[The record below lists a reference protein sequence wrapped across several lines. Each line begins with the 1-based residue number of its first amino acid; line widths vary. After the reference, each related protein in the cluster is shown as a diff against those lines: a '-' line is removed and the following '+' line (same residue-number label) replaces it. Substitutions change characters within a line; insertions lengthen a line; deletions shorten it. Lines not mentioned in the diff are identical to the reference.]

1 MARLSKDKRDKLILV
16 TMGTVAIIAGLWYGV
31 IKTRN
36 EEFTLMQTRRAKTL
50 EKLDKARSV
59 VRRAVQAEADL
70 RAATNLLRTAEETMA
85 AGDSFSWGLQLLEKT
100 KAGHDVSIIDVG
112 RPVKG
117 EVNMLAQFPYEATI
131 FSVRG
136 TAYYHDFGKFLADFE
151 NRYPYFRVQ
160 NLSLLAG
167 SEDTSGTNSSTPGTG
182 EAKLSFKME
191 IVALIK
197 PNQ

>member
-16 TMGTVAIIAGLWYGV
+16 TMGSVAMIAGLWYGV
-31 IKTRN
+31 IKSRD
-36 EEFTLMQTRRAKTL
+36 EEFSLMQTRRAKIS

-70 RAATNLLRTAEETMA
+70 QAATNQLRTAEETMA
-85 AGDSFSWGLQLLEKT
+85 TGDSFSWSLQLLEKV
-100 KAGHDVSIIDVG
+100 KAGHDVTIIDVG

-117 EVNMLAQFPYEATI
+117 DVNMLAQFPYEAAI

-160 NLSLLAG
+160 SLSLLAG
-167 SEDTSGTNSSTPGTG
+167 SEDVTGTSSSAPGTG

-191 IVALIK
+191 IVALTK